1 MNDEEVDRLVA
12 QSMYSD
18 TDVRTLD
25 LRAGEAELMEN
36 VMNSTS
42 PTIERPQPLRPSL
55 TRRRSKLFTGL
66 LLGAVVVVGGGVAYA
81 VVADRLSPEQAQVVE
96 ELGADTDTSAG
107 CGIDSEDARLVASTT
122 SGGRV
127 IEYWTV
133 DGVNSHADL
142 LFEDGAAFGGGG
154 CGPISRA
161 DAYPRLPWASYTIAA
176 DPRSGSGSFT
186 FFGQAPAGTAAVDIV
201 MNIGTVNVE
210 VTSPDGYFVARADL
224 PFQAP
229 PPPGESPSSLDAPP
243 TIDVLE
249 RVDAYAADGTLLD
262 TGGPAGFDR
271 AGSRPDDWQWM
282 A

>member
-1 MNDEEVDRLVA
+1 MNDEELDRLVA

-18 TDVRTLD
+18 ADVRSLE
-25 LRAGEAELMEN
+25 LHVGEADLMEN

-42 PTIERPQPLRPSL
+42 PTIEEPQPVQPRP
-55 TRRRSKLFTGL
+55 TRRRSKLFTGVVV
-66 LLGAVVVVGGGVAYA
+66 GAVVSVGGGVAYA

-96 ELGADTDTSAG
+96 EIGADTRAG

-122 SGGRV
+122 SDGRV

-142 LFEDGAAFGGGG
+142 LFADGAAFGGGV
-154 CGPISRA
+154 CGPMSRA
-161 DAYPRLPWASYTIAA
+161 DAYPRVPWANYTIAA
-176 DPRSGSGSFT
+176 DPRTGIGSFT
-186 FFGQAPAGTAAVDIV
+186 FFGQAPAGTVAVDIV

-210 VTSPDGYFVARADL
+210 VTSPGGYFVALADL

-229 PPPGESPSSLDAPP
+229 PPPGGSGSPLGATP
-243 TIDVLE
+243 TIDILE

-262 TGGPAGFDR
+262 TGGLAGLDR
-271 AGSRPDDWQWM
+271 AGSEPHNWEWTD
-282 A
+282 